1 MQIEDPADTPMTGRL
16 IGYARVSTEDQLLDL
31 QTDALTRAGV
41 ARSDIYVEKVSGKN
55 LKARPKLRLMMK
67 SVRRGDT
74 ILVWRL
80 DRLGRSNIDL
90 HKLTEEM
97 TQRGIGFRSLTEG
110 FETIT
115 AMGKLMF
122 GVFAAFAEFERN
134 LTIER
139 TKAGMA
145 SARARGRIPGVKPKF
160 TAEQGAEI
168 KRLITSGE
176 IGVRE
181 LASKLKVSRT
191 TITNYSK

>member
-1 MQIEDPADTPMTGRL
+1 MQIEDPEQTPMTGRL
-16 IGYARVSTEDQLLDL
+16 IGYARVSTEEQILDL

-41 ARSDIYVEKVSGKN
+41 AKSDIYVEKISGAST
-55 LKARPKLRLMMK
+55 KARPKLRLMMK
-67 SVRRGDT
+67 SVRAGDT

-80 DRLGRSNIDL
+80 DRLGRNAIDL
-90 HKLTEEM
+90 HTLTKQM
-97 TQRGIGFRSLTEG
+97 ADRGIGFRSLTEG

-145 SARARGRIPGVKPKF
+145 AARSRGRIPGAKPKF
-160 TAEQGAEI
+160 TAEQKAEI
-168 KRLITSGE
+168 KQRLATGE
-176 IGVRE
+176 IGVRALAKE
-181 LASKLKVSRT
+181 LGVSAT
-191 TITNYSK
+191 TITNARK

>member
-1 MQIEDPADTPMTGRL
+1 MQIEAPDETPMTGRL
-16 IGYARVSTEDQLLDL
+16 IGYARVSTEEQILDL

-41 ARSDIYVEKVSGKN
+41 AKSDIYVEKISGASTKE
-55 LKARPKLRLMMK
+55 RPKLRLMMK
-67 SVRRGDT
+67 SARRGDT

-80 DRLGRSNIDL
+80 DRLGRNAIDL
-90 HKLTEEM
+90 HTLTKDMNE
-97 TQRGIGFRSLTEG
+97 RGIGFRSLTEG

-168 KRLITSGE
+168 KRLISSGE